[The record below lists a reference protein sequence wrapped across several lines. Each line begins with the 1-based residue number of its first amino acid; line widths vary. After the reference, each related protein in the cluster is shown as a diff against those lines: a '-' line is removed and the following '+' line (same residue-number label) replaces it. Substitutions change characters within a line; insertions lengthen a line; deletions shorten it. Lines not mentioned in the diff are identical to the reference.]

1 MKEFTTDFIPVPFV
15 AIKDKNL
22 TPLSRMVLGII
33 YYITEKRG
41 DKFFMSNK
49 YIANILDSKS
59 NSINN
64 CILNLEENGYIKREY
79 NEDNTQRLE
88 IKCLIKVQKLTSTNV
103 DLTSVE
109 VDITL
114 DKVDLTLTSAHNKI
128 NNKIPNEINKKE
140 LMSFF
145 DEIRIKHK
153 QKLKGKARGLETEWK
168 DFIRKHPKADTFLL
182 EEMKLGA
189 SRYFKAEFNKDEAF
203 KYTPNFKTWYNQSR
217 WEEYTQQ

>member
-1 MKEFTTDFIPVPFV
+1 MKEFKTDFIPVPFM
-15 AIKDKNL
+15 AIKDNHL

-41 DKFFMSNK
+41 EKFFMSNK
-49 YIANILDSKS
+49 YIANILNSKP

-64 CILNLEENGYIKREY
+64 CILVLEENGYIKREY

-88 IKCLIKVQKLTSTNV
+88 IKDAQ
-103 DLTSVE
+103 
-109 VDITL
+109 
-114 DKVDLTLTSAHNKI
+114 
-128 NNKIPNEINKKE
+128 NKIPNEINKKE
-140 LMSFF
+140 LMSLF

-168 DFIRKHPKADTFLL
+168 DFIRKHPKANTSLL
-182 EEMKLGA
+182 EEMKRGA
-189 SRYFKAEFNKDEAF
+189 AMYFKTEQNKDEAF

-217 WEEYTQQ
+217 WEEYTQK

>member
-15 AIKDKNL
+15 AIKDNNL

-41 DKFFMSNK
+41 EKFFMSNK
-49 YIANILDSKS
+49 YIANILNSKP

-64 CILNLEENGYIKREY
+64 CILILEENGYIKREY

-103 DLTSVE
+103 DLT
-109 VDITL
+109 L
-114 DKVDLTLTSAHNKI
+114 NKVDLTLTNAH
-128 NNKIPNEINKKE
+128 NKIPNEINKKE
-140 LMSFF
+140 LMSLF

-168 DFIRKHPKADTFLL
+168 DFIRKHPKADTSLL
-182 EEMKLGA
+182 EEMKRGA
-189 SRYFKAEFNKDEAF
+189 AMYFKAEQNKDEAF

>member
-15 AIKDKNL
+15 AIKDTNL

-41 DKFFMSNK
+41 EKFFMSNK
-49 YIANILDSKS
+49 YIANILNSKA

-64 CILNLEENGYIKREY
+64 CILVLEENGYIKREY

-103 DLTSVE
+103 DLT
-109 VDITL
+109 L
-114 DKVDLTLTSAHNKI
+114 NKVDLTLTDAQ
-128 NNKIPNEINKKE
+128 NKIPNEINKKE
-140 LMSFF
+140 LMSLF

-168 DFIRKHPKADTFLL
+168 DFIRKHPKADTSLL
-182 EEMKLGA
+182 EEMKRGA
-189 SRYFKAEFNKDEAF
+189 AMYYKAEFNKDEAF